1 MFETFPTVEESL
13 TPALLTPALPRAA
26 LLAPALLSAV
36 TDRGRTGA
44 R

>member
-1 MFETFPTVEESL
+1 MFDILPTVEESP

-36 TDRGRTGA
+36 TGRGRTGA